1 MKVKDQEVKKKLIQ
15 RLRRIEGQVRG
26 VVGML
31 EEERDCHEIVQ
42 QLAAIHSAVE
52 GTSRVFLQDYA
63 TACLM
68 EMDEDEQ
75 SAKKT
80 DLRLKREKIVQDMIT
95 LFNKVP

>member
-1 MKVKDQEVKKKLIQ
+1 MKIKDPEVKKKLIQ

-31 EEERDCHEIVQ
+31 EEERDCHEVVQ
-42 QLAAIHSAVE
+42 QLAAIHSAIE

-68 EMDEDEQ
+68 EMEEEEQ
-75 SAKKT
+75 GAPKT
-80 DLRLKREKIVQDMIT
+80 DIRLKREKVVKDMLA
-95 LFNKVP
+95 LFDKAP

>member
-1 MKVKDQEVKKKLIQ
+1 MKMKDQEVKKKLIQ

-31 EEERDCHEIVQ
+31 EDERDCHEIVQ
-42 QLAAIHSAVE
+42 QLAAIHSAIE

-68 EMDEDEQ
+68 EMDEAGQ
-75 SAKKT
+75 GFQKT
-80 DLRLKREKIVQDMIT
+80 DLRLKREKIVQDMNV
-95 LFNKVP
+95 LFDKAP